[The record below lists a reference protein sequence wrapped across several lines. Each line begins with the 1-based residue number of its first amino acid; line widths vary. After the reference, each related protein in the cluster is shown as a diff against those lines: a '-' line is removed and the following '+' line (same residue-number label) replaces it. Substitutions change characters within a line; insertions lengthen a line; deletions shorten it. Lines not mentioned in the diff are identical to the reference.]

1 MPKISLLLSAV
12 CALALTSCAAQ
23 QPPPYRP
30 PPRPQMDPL
39 PADLRLTGLELQ
51 LCQRWLAIFSASPQ
65 IQGESCGT
73 TSVWSNDS
81 TPASP

>member
-1 MPKISLLLSAV
+1 MLKTSMLLSAV

-23 QPPPYRP
+23 EPAPYQT
-30 PPRPQMDPL
+30 PPRPHLDPL

-65 IQGESCGT
+65 IQGESCGS
-73 TSVWSNDS
+73 TSVWSSDS